1 MKFSK
6 QMIALACVGALGLT
20 ACGSSS
26 DSGSSG
32 GDGGKAKEI
41 KVAVLTPGTA
51 NDGSWGEAVS
61 NGAKDGGKKFGAD
74 VTVADNLNDTAQ
86 YQQQGNAFAAQGYDL
101 VVNANASMISVTT
114 DLAKK
119 YPNVKFAQI
128 GYVESPAKNVRAV
141 TPTFWQGTFLAGY
154 LAGMLSKTGTVG
166 TIGGFEF
173 PLLTSEMEGFALGAR
188 YAKES
193 TKIERRYINTW
204 TDAGI
209 AGSASEAMVAKGTD
223 IIFSATDQATQG
235 IFKTMQGESDHY
247 VIAQYRDKHDQ
258 APDVVLTSVLYG
270 LDGITS
276 SFIEDA
282 AKDDWKSESLDV
294 TIADGI
300 ELAPFYDLK
309 DKVPADAQ
317 KKLATVEADIKSG
330 AIVLPGLD
338 VLGVT
343 GAADKVDLSSLKK

>member
-1 MKFSK
+1 MKLKK

-26 DSGSSG
+26 DSGDSG
-32 GDGGKAKEI
+32 GGKVEAL

-51 NDGSWGEAVS
+51 NDGSWGEAVAS
-61 NGAKDGGKKFGAD
+61 GAKEGGKEFGAE
-74 VTVADNLNDTAQ
+74 VTVAENLNDTAQ

-101 VVNANASMISVTT
+101 VVNANASMMSVTT

-128 GYVESPAKNVRAV
+128 GYIDSPAKNVRAV
-141 TPTFWQGTFLAGY
+141 TPKFWEGTFVAGY
-154 LAGMLSKTGTVG
+154 LAGLVSSNGTVG

-173 PLLTSEMEGFALGAR
+173 PVLTAEMEGFALGAR

-209 AGSASEAMVAKGTD
+209 AGSASEAMVAKGAD

-235 IFKTMQGESDHY
+235 IFKTMQGKPDHY

-270 LDGITS
+270 LDDITS
-276 SFIEDA
+276 TFMKDV
-282 AKDDWKSESLDV
+282 AKDTWKAENLDV

-300 ELAPFYDLK
+300 TLAPFYDLESA
-309 DKVPADAQ
+309 VPANVQ
-317 KKLATVEADIKSG
+317 EKLKKVEADLKSG

-343 GAADKVDLSSLKK
+343 GSADKVDLTSLKK